1 MIFEIGKKSNNLET
15 KVLYLDNW
23 RASGNGFF
31 LPRQT
36 QLRRSELSFVCI
48 NKCAEIEGII
58 RKASTSTLSIFVN
71 PIRD

>member
-31 LPRQT
+31 SSETNST
-36 QLRRSELSFVCI
+36 QEVRTFICLYQQMCRDRRDYP
-48 NKCAEIEGII
+48 EGINI
-58 RKASTSTLSIFVN
+58 NAVN
-71 PIRD
+71 IC